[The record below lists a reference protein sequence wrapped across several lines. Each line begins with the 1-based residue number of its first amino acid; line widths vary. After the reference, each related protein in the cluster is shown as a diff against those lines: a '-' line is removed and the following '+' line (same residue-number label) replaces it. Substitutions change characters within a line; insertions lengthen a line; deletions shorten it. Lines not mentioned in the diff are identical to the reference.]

1 MEIRVVDF
9 IPAHFECMVLRK
21 EDAADLAGI
30 DPELLYA
37 NWSESRT
44 VFVNEEIAF
53 FYGAEMRHGTGFLW
67 AVTTAKTEEVPLL
80 ATRLGRN
87 VIRALLRAGCH
98 RVEANCHVENTRSL
112 AWLTR
117 GLGFSIEGI
126 MRKCGPN
133 KQDRYLLSI
142 INQGD

>member
-1 MEIRVVDF
+1 MEIQIADF
-9 IPAHFECMVLRK
+9 IPGHFASMVLRK

-30 DPELLYA
+30 DPETLYVG
-37 NWSESRT
+37 WRDGRT
-44 VFVNEEIAF
+44 VFVNGKIAF
-53 FYGAEMRHGTGFLW
+53 VYGAEARHGTGFLW
-67 AVTTAKTEEVPLL
+67 AVTTAETENTPLF

-87 VIRALLRAGCH
+87 VIRALFRSGCH
-98 RVEANCHVENTRSL
+98 RVEANCHVRNTRSL

-117 GLGFSIEGI
+117 SLGFTVEGV

-142 INQGD
+142 LQE